1 MKRMRWKNN
10 ERRYCSAAGQQQ
22 AATAELYA
30 TLPKAGAMLTS
41 NRSRWVRNRNGIVK
55 NERSTKTKKWKVVL
69 AGSVLFFSGRSVVRG
84 PSIRK

>member
-30 TLPKAGAMLTS
+30 TLPKAGAMLTIKPS
-41 NRSRWVRNRNGIVK
+41 CAFEIASCQLLW
-55 NERSTKTKKWKVVL
+55 
-69 AGSVLFFSGRSVVRG
+69 G
-84 PSIRK
+84 P

>member
-1 MKRMRWKNN
+1 MDAVWLENVAMQR
-10 ERRYCSAAGQQQ
+10 EQAAAQ